1 MFERETKREK
11 LIEAKNREH
20 KTKMQT
26 KVPYKVDNSN
36 ANVELAIEE
45 IERELAEVVD
55 RMVSYCD
62 LTFFQKPVVRNTNL
76 RTYRINVLV

>member
-1 MFERETKREK
+1 MFERETRREK
-11 LIEAKNREH
+11 IIEAKNREH

-26 KVPYKVDNSN
+26 KLPEKVDNFHTK
-36 ANVELAIEE
+36 AALAIEE

-62 LTFFQKPVVRNTNL
+62 FIFFKNQSREMNIYVPR
-76 RTYRINVLV
+76 YRVNI